1 MRSLDLDQLRTFVI
15 AADLRSFTAAGD
27 CLNATQS
34 AVSLRIAKLEGQLG
48 RTLLARTPRSVSLTP
63 EGARFLEH
71 ARAILDAHDAALS
84 QLTAADVDTG
94 SVLRLAV
101 SDHAVGAGL
110 ASVLA
115 SLKEALPGQKW
126 EVTVGLSAEMRN
138 LYDAGDADAAI
149 VRQDAVERREGEPLF
164 ADQLCWVAA
173 PGSGFASAPQSTGTV
188 PFVAMRGPCGVKAA
202 ATQALDTAGLRWR
215 CAFLGGSVQALQ
227 AAVKAGLGVGVFG
240 ARNVPAGTD
249 ILGPREGFP
258 DLPAAEVVMHTRL
271 SGGIRRALSAAFRAA
286 GAS

>member
-115 SLKEALPGQKW
+115 SLKAALPGQKW

-149 VRQDAVERREGEPLF
+149 VRQDAASDAKASRCSPTSFAGWRLRAQASPARRKVPEPCRL
-164 ADQLCWVAA
+164 L
-173 PGSGFASAPQSTGTV
+173 
-188 PFVAMRGPCGVKAA
+188 PCAGH
-202 ATQALDTAGLRWR
+202 AGLKQQP
-215 CAFLGGSVQALQ
+215 L
-227 AAVKAGLGVGVFG
+227 
-240 ARNVPAGTD
+240 
-249 ILGPREGFP
+249 
-258 DLPAAEVVMHTRL
+258 RL
-271 SGGIRRALSAAFRAA
+271 STLLACAGGAPFWEDRSRRSRRPSRLGWEWGCSVRVTFRPVRISLGRAKVSPTCLPRRWSCIRA
-286 GAS
+286 